1 MGNPRVGG
9 ENQNHE
15 GMAVRRKAVSPPVSP
30 VTREH
35 DEKEAQRFTAKQHG
49 SAAEDARV
57 VSVAPTPTSVVMLRR
72 HFSKQRQAHER
83 DARDTVAPCLS
94 DPLVFVK
101 QAVSCSGTRRT
112 PSSTGC
118 LASTRGRR
126 LHFFL
131 LDQHLQAAQR
141 RLALALVGGNR
152 AFHLDNTCCQLLLAA
167 LLSTQG
173 DGWASV
179 GESNP
184 QAAEATQLAVRPDER
199 PPHNERPPHTER
211 AKEGQIV
218 GDHGSHAGP
227 NQSEMLMA
235 APSDRALPLP

>member
-1 MGNPRVGG
+1 MGNPRAGG
-9 ENQNHE
+9 ENHE
-15 GMAVRRKAVSPPVSP
+15 STAVRRKAISPPVSP
-30 VTREH
+30 VGAREH
-35 DEKEAQRFTAKQHG
+35 DDKEAQRFTAKQHC
-49 SAAEDARV
+49 SEADDARV

-101 QAVSCSGTRRT
+101 QAVSSSGTRRT

-131 LDQHLQAAQR
+131 LDQRLQAAQR
-141 RLALALVGGNR
+141 RLALALVGGTR
-152 AFHLDNTCCQLLLAA
+152 TFHLDNTCHQLLLAA
-167 LLSTQG
+167 LLSTRG
-173 DGWASV
+173 DARVSA
-179 GESNP
+179 GESNTP
-184 QAAEATQLAVRPDER
+184 AAQATQLADRSDER
-199 PPHNERPPHTER
+199 PPPTER

-218 GDHGSHAGP
+218 GDNGLHAGP

-235 APSDRALPLP
+235 APSDTALPQT